1 VTDFLQYAVAGV
13 SLGSV
18 YALICLA
25 FVVVYRATS
34 VLNFAQGG
42 MVVVGAYLTYQ
53 FAAGGRVPFAVAM
66 LLAAACMAA
75 LGLAIERLVLR
86 RMVGQPVFASILIT
100 LGLLFVLE
108 QACTALWGYDL
119 RMLGDPWGMRTASL
133 AGIVVK
139 VTDLWTIA
147 ASGAALVAFFLLFR
161 FSTVGVAMRAASS
174 DPEAALAHGVSPQAI
189 QGIAWAMAG
198 VLAVV
203 AGVFIAAGSRGVD
216 LTVSQVALRAFPAT
230 ILGGL
235 DSTEGAVAGGL
246 LVGVAE
252 VMSAA
257 YITPNALW
265 LGANVHVVMPY
276 LLMIAVMLVRPY
288 GLFGTAE
295 VRRI

>member
-1 VTDFLQYAVAGV
+1 MTDFLQYAVAGV
-13 SLGSV
+13 SLGSI

-25 FVVVYRATS
+25 FVVVYRATG

-42 MVVVGAYLTYQ
+42 LVVLGAYLAYQ
-53 FAAGGRVPFAVAM
+53 FAAGGRLPFVVAM
-66 LLAAACMAA
+66 LLAALVMAA
-75 LGLAIERLVLR
+75 LGLAVERLILR

-108 QACTALWGYDL
+108 QVCAVFWGYDL
-119 RMLGDPWGMRTASL
+119 RMLGDPWGVRVVSP
-133 AGIVVK
+133 GGVVVK
-139 VTDLWTIA
+139 VADLWTIG
-147 ASGAALVAFFLLFR
+147 ASATALVACFVGFR
-161 FSTVGVAMRAASS
+161 RTTIGLAMRAASS
-174 DPEAALAHGVSPQAI
+174 DPEAALAHGVSPRTVH
-189 QGIAWAMAG
+189 GIAWALAS

-203 AGVFIAAGSRGVD
+203 AGVFIGAGSRGVD

-257 YITPNALW
+257 YVTPNAQW
-265 LGANVHVVMPY
+265 LGTNVHVVMPY
-276 LLMIAVMLVRPY
+276 LLMIVVLLVRPY
-288 GLFGTAE
+288 GLLGTPE